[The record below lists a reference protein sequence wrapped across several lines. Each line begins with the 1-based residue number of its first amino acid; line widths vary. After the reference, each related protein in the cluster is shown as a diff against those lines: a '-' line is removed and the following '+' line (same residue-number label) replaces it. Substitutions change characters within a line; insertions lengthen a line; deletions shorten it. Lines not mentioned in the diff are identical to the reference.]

1 MLRLRGLKSDR
12 EALINDPG
20 GAEAEFAT
28 FSTVEE
34 TDAAIEAQI
43 KKIEELKKKR
53 AANMID
59 PMPHPANQPSDT
71 RVNQTDNS
79 VRSSVANTTVTSET
93 ITPNDS
99 LLQNATSSF

>member
-34 TDAAIEAQI
+34 TDKAIAESS
-43 KKIEELKKKR
+43 KKVKELSR
-53 AANMID
+53 RRRANMIA
-59 PMPHPANQPSDT
+59 PIPAPANQPSDT
-71 RVNQTDNS
+71 IVNQTDNS